1 MPLVL
6 TVPAAG
12 AAVTA
17 TDIQTIADEAAAYT
31 ADIPA
36 GDVDS
41 TPAHAGVHAPAGADN
56 LDGSYVGI
64 GTGNIASGLIVRC
77 AFRFTWNVALA
88 EKGVIGY
95 SIGAAVTLFASP
107 GAGIIELTF
116 VGMDITQSYLYA
128 LTQNLAGGAGSEPRI
143 AAVREVAGNRLR
155 ILTNSAA
162 GVALDLNND
171 DEFHVL
177 VYEIVP

>member
-1 MPLVL
+1 MSLVL

-17 TDIQTIADEAAAYT
+17 TDIQTIADEVADYT

-36 GDVDS
+36 GDVDG

-64 GTGNIASGLIVRC
+64 GTGVIASGLQVRTAFC
-77 AFRFTWNVALA
+77 FRFNLALA
-88 EKGVIGY
+88 EKGVVAY
-95 SIGAAVTLFASP
+95 SIGATVTLSASP
-107 GAGIIELTF
+107 GVGIIELTF
-116 VGMDITQSYLYA
+116 TGMDITQSYLYV
-128 LTQNLAGGAGSEPRI
+128 LTQHLAGGAGSEPRI